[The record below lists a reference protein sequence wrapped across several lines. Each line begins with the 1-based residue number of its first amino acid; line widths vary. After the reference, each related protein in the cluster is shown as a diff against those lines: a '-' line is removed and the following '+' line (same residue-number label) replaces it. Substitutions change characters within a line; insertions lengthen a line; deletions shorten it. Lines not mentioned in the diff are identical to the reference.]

1 MPEWCDSRI
10 VPPRNRADRAKPNA
24 TPYAANARNLSLI
37 PSYLATPA
45 PNLYQQAVKRR
56 VAIR

>member
-1 MPEWCDSRI
+1 MPESCDSRI
-10 VPPRNRADRAKPNA
+10 VPPRNRTDGAKSNA
-24 TPYAANARNLSLI
+24 TPYAANAKNLSLI
-37 PSYLATPA
+37 LSYLATPA